1 MAAFEF
7 VALDARGRRQKG
19 VREADSRRQA
29 RQALRDEGLTPL
41 SVDQTVERGAGRGLL
56 GWLPA
61 RRGMSLLELALC
73 TRQLATLIAAGLPVE
88 EALNAV
94 AKQTEKRS
102 ARAMMV
108 TVRGRVREGH
118 SFAAALAE
126 FPATFPDMYRST
138 IAAGEQSGYLAAVLE
153 NLAEYVEGRFQSRR
167 SVEMALLYPALLLG
181 FALLIVGALL
191 IYVVPGITRI
201 FEDTGEALPFLTR
214 AMIASSEFLNDWLW
228 LIAIVLVLTVYALKR
243 ALAQPR
249 ARLAWDRQKL
259 GLPLAGRIVRGGA
272 AARYASTL
280 SILTSSG
287 VPLVDAMRIAGE
299 VVANHWLKRRLDGAV
314 TQVSEGA
321 SLSTALETAGNFPPM
336 FLHMVASGESSGELD
351 AMLRKVADYQ
361 QEELTRV
368 VTTMV
373 RLFEPLMMLF
383 MGVLV
388 IMIVLAIMLPILTM
402 NQLVA

>member
-56 GWLPA
+56 GWLPT

-249 ARLAWDRQKL
+249 ARLAWDRRKL

>member
-56 GWLPA
+56 SWLPA
-61 RRGMSLLELALC
+61 RRGMGLLELALC

>member
-56 GWLPA
+56 SWLPA
-61 RRGMSLLELALC
+61 RRGMGLLELALC

-228 LIAIVLVLTVYALKR
+228 LIAIALVLTVYALKR

>member
-228 LIAIVLVLTVYALKR
+228 LIGIVLVLTVYALKR

>member
-41 SVDQTVERGAGRGLL
+41 SVDQTVDRKAGGGLN
-56 GWLPA
+56 WLA
-61 RRGMSLLELALC
+61 TRRLTLLELALF

-88 EALNAV
+88 EALNTV

-102 ARAMMV
+102 ARAMIV

-118 SFAAALAE
+118 ALAAALGE
-126 FPATFPDMYRST
+126 FPATFPDLYRST
-138 IAAGEQSGYLAAVLE
+138 IAAGEQSGHLAAVLE
-153 NLAEYVEGRFQSRR
+153 NLADYVEGRFQSRR

-191 IYVVPGITRI
+191 IYVVPDIARV
-201 FEDTGEALPFLTR
+201 FEDTGEELPFLTR
-214 AMIASSEFLNDWLW
+214 AMIGASEFLREWLW
-228 LIAIVLVLTVYALKR
+228 LIAIAA
-243 ALAQPR
+243 ALAVLGVKRLLAQTR
-249 ARLAWDRQKL
+249 ARLGWDRRKL
-259 GLPLAGRIVRGGA
+259 GMPLIGRIARGGA
-272 AARYASTL
+272 TARYASTL

-299 VVANHWLKRRLDGAV
+299 VVANHWLKARLEGAV
-314 TQVSEGA
+314 TRVSEGE
-321 SLSTALETAGNFPPM
+321 SLSAALESAGHFPPM

-361 QEELTRV
+361 QEELARV
-368 VTTMV
+368 VTTLV

-383 MGVLV
+383 MGVVV
-388 IMIVLAIMLPILTM
+388 IIIVLAIMLPILTM

>member
-7 VALDARGRRQKG
+7 VALDANGRRQKG
-19 VREADSRRQA
+19 VREADSPRQV
-29 RQALRDEGLTPL
+29 RQTLRDEGLTPL
-41 SVDQTVERGAGRGLL
+41 RVGQTAERYAGEGPR
-56 GWLPA
+56 WLP
-61 RRGMSLLELALC
+61 RRRLSQLELALL

-88 EALNAV
+88 EALAAG
-94 AKQTEKRS
+94 AKQTERSS
-102 ARAMMV
+102 ARAMIV

-118 SFAAALAE
+118 SLAAALGE
-126 FPATFPDMYRST
+126 FPTTFPDMYRST

-153 NLAEYVEGRFQSRR
+153 NLADYVEGRFQSRR

-191 IYVVPGITRI
+191 IYVVPDIARV
-201 FEDTGEALPFLTR
+201 FEDSGTALPLLTR
-214 AMIASSEFLNDWLW
+214 AMIGASEFLREWLW
-228 LIAIVLVLTVYALKR
+228 LVAIAAVLAALGLKR
-243 ALAQPR
+243 LLAQPR
-249 ARLAWDRQKL
+249 AQLAWHRRKL

-280 SILTSSG
+280 AILTGSG

-299 VVANHWLKRRLDGAV
+299 VVANHWLKRRLDDAV
-314 TQVSEGA
+314 TRVSEGM
-321 SLSTALETAGNFPPM
+321 SLSAALETAGHFPPM
-336 FLHMVASGESSGELD
+336 LLHMVASGEASGELP

-361 QEELTRV
+361 QQELTRV

-388 IMIVLAIMLPILTM
+388 IIIVLAIMLPILTM

>member
-56 GWLPA
+56 GWLPT

-228 LIAIVLVLTVYALKR
+228 LIAIALVLTVYALKR

-249 ARLAWDRQKL
+249 ARLAWDRRKL